1 MTHASAAATA
11 GRIGPNAILRVDEA
25 LAQGPWAAWRWPVF
39 QRAGL
44 QHHLL
49 DPPEHM
55 VPQDEVRRLHLA
67 LRETLGPSDA
77 ATVAAEA
84 GRRTAAYLLA
94 RRIPKP
100 VQWLL
105 KRLPARWAAPVLL
118 KAITANAWTFVGS
131 GRFRVDSA
139 RASHPVLLS
148 IEGNPLCVGL
158 HAETP
163 ACAFCAATFETLFR
177 ALVHPATTVQERHCE
192 AMGHSACRF
201 ELRWSDPTVASMPT
215 K

>member
-1 MTHASAAATA
+1 MTRASAAAT

-25 LAQGPWAAWRWPVF
+25 LALGPWAAWRWPVF
-39 QRAGL
+39 ERAGL
-44 QHHLL
+44 PHHLL
-49 DPPEHM
+49 DPPQHM

-67 LRETLGPSDA
+67 LRETLGPADA
-77 ATVAAEA
+77 ATVAADA

-94 RRIPKP
+94 HRIPKP

-118 KAITANAWTFVGS
+118 KAITANAWTFVGT
-131 GRFRVDSA
+131 GRFGGASA
-139 RASHPVLLS
+139 RGAHPVLIT

-158 HAETP
+158 HADTP
-163 ACAFCAATFETLFR
+163 ACAFYAATFETLFR
-177 ALVHPATTVQERHCE
+177 ALVHPSTAVREVSCE
-192 AMGHSACRF
+192 AMGQDACRF
-201 ELRWSDPTVASMPT
+201 ELRWLDVTVAPMPT

>member
-1 MTHASAAATA
+1 MTRASAAAA
-11 GRIGPNAILRVDEA
+11 GCIGPNAILRVDEA
-25 LAQGPWAAWRWPVF
+25 LAQGPWSAWRVPVF

-55 VPQDEVRRLHLA
+55 VPQDEVLRLHLA
-67 LRETLGPSDA
+67 LRETLGPTDA

-84 GRRTAAYLLA
+84 GRLTAAYLLA
-94 RRIPKP
+94 CRIPRP

-118 KAITANAWTFVGS
+118 KAITANAWTFVGT
-131 GRFRVDSA
+131 GRFRVLSA
-139 RASHPVLLS
+139 RGTHPVLLS

-158 HAETP
+158 QAETP
-163 ACAFCAATFETLFR
+163 ACAFYAATFETLFR
-177 ALVHPATTVQERHCE
+177 ALVHPATDVQELSCE
-192 AMGHSACRF
+192 AMGHGACCF
-201 ELRWSDPTVASMPT
+201 ELRWVSATVAPMHT